1 MRDGK
6 MLPVFMACE
15 FNYIRVECCEASK
28 TYIKSVDLTKKGRAD
43 PIVDELSSAPLDL
56 WAREQGLHQAAK

>member
-6 MLPVFMACE
+6 MLPALTASE
-15 FNYIRVECCEASK
+15 FDYFRVECCEASK